1 MRPQEKNPSN
11 EQPIIGTGRLDL
23 ILNMD
28 HELVKLADRI
38 DWSDLVKAFGPLY
51 SPDRGRPGIP
61 IRTMAGLVMIQHTYA
76 LSDEEVLA
84 RWVENPYYQYFCGGH
99 MKSDGKLG
107 RNFLKGHIGDA
118 INAVF
123 CGVGHNLRKI
133 LGQLR
138 ITCSQI
144 PCVTHCHC

>member
-1 MRPQEKNPSN
+1 M
-11 EQPIIGTGRLDL
+11 

-76 LSDEEVLA
+76 LSDEEALA
-84 RWVENPYYQYFCGGH
+84 RWVENPYYQYFCGEEFFQHRIPVDNSQLSRWRKRIGQAGAERILNATIVTGL
-99 MKSDGKLG
+99 KTGTVKLFF
-107 RNFLKGHIGDA
+107 N
-118 INAVF
+118 
-123 CGVGHNLRKI
+123 
-133 LGQLR
+133 
-138 ITCSQI
+138 S
-144 PCVTHCHC
+144 